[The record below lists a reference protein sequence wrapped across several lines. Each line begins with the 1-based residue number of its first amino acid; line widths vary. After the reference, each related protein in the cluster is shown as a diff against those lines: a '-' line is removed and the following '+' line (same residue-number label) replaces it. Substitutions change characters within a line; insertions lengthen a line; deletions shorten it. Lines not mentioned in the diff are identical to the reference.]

1 MTVPTATA
9 ILSATKRGGR
19 RRLARTISGLAFTL
33 GVLAVVALKLS
44 PMSPGPS
51 LPAGATFL
59 QITTE
64 APHLFPNF
72 GCETALLAP
81 AVVGTS
87 GDALVLRSVGAS
99 DTQGPDSLVWPSG
112 WGAWRVAGRAVLVG
126 RDGSI
131 VAREGDVLSDL
142 GGGVGLDDRF
152 HICIVGG

>member
-1 MTVPTATA
+1 VERHRKMPVV
-9 ILSATKRGGR
+9 LSVGGFVIA
-19 RRLARTISGLAFTL
+19 L
-33 GVLAVVALKLS
+33 LAVVALKLS
-44 PMSPGPS
+44 PILPGPS
-51 LPAGATFL
+51 LPAGASRL

-72 GCETALLAP
+72 GCEAAGLVP

-87 GDALVLRSVGAS
+87 GDALVLRSVGA
-99 DTQGPDSLVWPSG
+99 TKTEGPDDLVWPAG
-112 WGAWRVAGRAVLVG
+112 WAAWRVAGRAVLVG

-152 HICIVGG
+152 HVCIIGG